1 MRVLK
6 EVGHID
12 LLLSDVEL
20 PGSFSGPELAAE
32 VKTLNPN
39 LKIVFMSGYAADLYA
54 HGKIPGFNETLLTKP
69 FRRMDLVKT
78 IQEALAA

>member
-6 EVGHID
+6 EVGHVD
-12 LLLSDVEL
+12 LLLSDVVL

-54 HGKIPGFNETLLTKP
+54 PGKIPGFNETLLTKP